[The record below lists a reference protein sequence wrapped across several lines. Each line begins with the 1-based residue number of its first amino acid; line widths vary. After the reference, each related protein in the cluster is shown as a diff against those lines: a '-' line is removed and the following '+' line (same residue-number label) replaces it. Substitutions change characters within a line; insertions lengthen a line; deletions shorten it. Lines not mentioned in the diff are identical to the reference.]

1 MHYLYILKS
10 LKDCKL
16 YIGYTNSIADR
27 IREHNNGKVLST
39 KAKRPLVIVYC
50 EVYRTEKE
58 ARERECKLKQFGRVY
73 SQLVR
78 RIRRSIDSAV

>member
-39 KAKRPLVIVYC
+39 KAKRPLVIVKFI
-50 EVYRTEKE
+50 EQKKKQGKE
-58 ARERECKLKQFGRVY
+58 DVSWNNSVEFIH
-73 SQLVR
+73 S
-78 RIRRSIDSAV
+78 